1 MRVSYS
7 FVDAEDVPLTWGTF
21 RFVRHAL
28 GATAFGFSQV
38 DFPPDKVG
46 AEHDERESGQEE
58 VYTALHGSGVV
69 RVDGEDLP
77 LRPGL
82 YVLVSADSTR
92 QVVAGH
98 EGLGYLV
105 VGAIVAGGLPA
116 AEGAA

>member
-1 MRVSYS
+1 VSHAS
-7 FVDAEDVPLTWGTF
+7 LDVAQFGDERRRTIA
-21 RFVRHAL
+21 RSL
-28 GATAFGFSQV
+28 GARAVKLNVFENQPGQA
-38 DFPPDKVG
+38 G
-46 AEHDERESGQEE
+46 REHDERESGQEE